1 MIQSVPAPQRFAILW
16 HSMPPAAP
24 AVSGEGG
31 NLAGEESPVRSLPS
45 IAVRTSH
52 FDLLLQADEA
62 ALTWE
67 LPRLP
72 MQGES
77 LPVQRLADHRL
88 HYLDY
93 EGPLSDNR
101 GQVVAWDRGRLI
113 WQLRGDGR
121 AQALLFGE
129 RLTAQLLIE
138 AEGSERSETGEAA
151 VPAEDSAAATGRL
164 AAQSGGESGPLTQ
177 LLAAPGGQQLW
188 RLTAKLW
195 QVDAEA

>member
-1 MIQSVPAPQRFAILW
+1 MIQSVSTPQRFAILW
-16 HSMPPAAP
+16 HSMPPDAP
-24 AVSGEGG
+24 AVSGKGET
-31 NLAGEESPVRSLPS
+31 LACDGSTVRSLPS

-93 EGPLSDNR
+93 EGPLSENR
-101 GQVVAWDRGRLI
+101 GQVSAWDRGSLI
-113 WQLRGDGR
+113 WQVRRDGHV
-121 AQALLFGE
+121 QGLLYGE

-138 AEGSERSETGEAA
+138 TEAA
-151 VPAEDSAAATGRL
+151 EQSEAGDAAPPGDDLAAAAVRL
-164 AAQSGGESGPLTQ
+164 TTDCSGQPGPHTQVLPEAAGPHF
-177 LLAAPGGQQLW
+177 W

-195 QVDAEA
+195 LIDADA